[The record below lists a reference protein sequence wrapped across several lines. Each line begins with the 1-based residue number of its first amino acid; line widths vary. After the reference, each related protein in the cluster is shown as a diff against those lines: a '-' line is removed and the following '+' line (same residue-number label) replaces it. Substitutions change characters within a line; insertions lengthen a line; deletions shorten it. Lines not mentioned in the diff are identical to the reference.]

1 MGIEMVKIKTDT
13 KKVMEEIIE
22 VKKADLKNIE
32 QLMEV
37 YSESGNLYDEFE
49 IEEDTTL
56 YSYSKVFENGRSV
69 LINVSSGQRNCYID
83 SILYDEQGN
92 EICVECVDD
101 FLVDGDSFEFEDKEG
116 CYKLKIKA
124 C

>member
-1 MGIEMVKIKTDT
+1 MVKIKTDT

-56 YSYSKVFENGRSV
+56 YSYSKVFENGQSV

-83 SILYDEQGN
+83 SILYDEHGN
-92 EICVECVDD
+92 EICVESVDD
-101 FLVDGDSFEFEDKEG
+101 FLEDGDLFEFEDKEG